1 MTVGYDNGAKLLRVQ
16 LAVGHLNDAPRP
28 GVHQYLCPVEIKPE
42 AAGGKELTDYHEA
55 GAAGAQKSNGF
66 VCLIFFVHVDST
78 IRYGTFFY
86 KLSY

>member
-1 MTVGYDNGAKLLRVQ
+1 
-16 LAVGHLNDAPRP
+16 LA
-28 GVHQYLCPVEIKPE
+28 
-42 AAGGKELTDYHEA
+42 DYHEA

-86 KLSY
+86 KLSYGVVDAPVLLI